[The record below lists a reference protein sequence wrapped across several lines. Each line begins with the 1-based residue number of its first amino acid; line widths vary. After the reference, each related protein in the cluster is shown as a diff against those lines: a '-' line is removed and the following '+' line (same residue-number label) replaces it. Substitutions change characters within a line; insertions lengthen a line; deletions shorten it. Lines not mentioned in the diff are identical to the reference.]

1 MGWINTSFNF
11 NFSIGFLDMNII
23 QSIREK
29 ASSNKKTIVLPRSS
43 DERVVRAAK
52 FLQEENLAEVILLQS
67 ENLSLSSVKGIEV
80 IDTKSDSRLNEFA
93 EAFYQKRKHKGITQ
107 EQALEIVK
115 DPLFFG
121 ASLVASEYA
130 DACVAG
136 SVSTTGDVLRAA
148 IQTIGLKKGS
158 NVVSSIFLMSFPDG
172 KVFSYGDC
180 AVVPYPTSD
189 QLATIAYDSAI
200 SHKLITGVEPKVA
213 MLSFSTKGSAQHERI
228 ELVQQAFEKIKEYNI
243 DFAVD
248 GELQFDAALIDSVA
262 KRKAPSSEV
271 AGKANVFIFPNLDS
285 GNIAYKITERLAGA
299 TATGPII
306 QGLVKPMMDLSRGCE
321 WDDIV
326 NTACVASLLA
336 KK

>member
-1 MGWINTSFNF
+1 M
-11 NFSIGFLDMNII
+11 MNII
-23 QSIREK
+23 QVIRQK
-29 ASSNKKTIVLPRSS
+29 VASDKKTIVLPRSS

-52 FLQEENLAEVILLQS
+52 FLQKEGLADVILLKS
-67 ENLSLSSVKGIEV
+67 EKLSSAINGVEV
-80 IDTKSDSRLNEFA
+80 VDSLTDSRLNEFA
-93 EAFYQKRKHKGITQ
+93 DAFYQKRKHKGITE
-107 EQALEIVK
+107 EQALETVK

-121 ASLVASEYA
+121 ASLVSAGYA
-130 DACVAG
+130 DGCVAG

-200 SHKLITGVEPKVA
+200 SHKLITGEEPKVA
-213 MLSFSTKGSAQHERI
+213 MLSFSTKGSAAHERV
-228 ELVQQAFEKIKEYNI
+228 ELVQQAFEKVKEYNI

-248 GELQFDAALIDSVA
+248 GELQFDTAFVESVA
-262 KRKAPSSEV
+262 KRKAPDSEV
-271 AGKANVFIFPNLDS
+271 AGKANVFIFPNLDA

-306 QGLVKPMMDLSRGCE
+306 QGLAKPMMDLSRGCE
-321 WDDIV
+321 WNDIV
-326 NTACVASLLA
+326 NTACVTSLLA
-336 KK
+336 

>member
-1 MGWINTSFNF
+1 MVG
-11 NFSIGFLDMNII
+11 FSIGLNFNISVSSVVMDI
-23 QSIREK
+23 IKTIREK
-29 ASSNKKTIVLPRSS
+29 AAASRKKIVLPRSS
-43 DERVVRAAK
+43 DDRVVKAAQ
-52 FLQEENLAEVILLQS
+52 FLQTEGLADVILLS
-67 ENLSLSSVKGIEV
+67 NESNSVPVKNIHVKDPEN
-80 IDTKSDSRLNEFA
+80 DSKLNDYAQALF
-93 EAFYQKRKHKGITQ
+93 QKRKHKGLTE
-107 EQALEIVK
+107 EQALKTVK

-121 ASLVASEYA
+121 ASLVASGDA
-130 DACVAG
+130 DVCVAG

-200 SHKLITGVEPKVA
+200 SHKLITGTDPKVA
-213 MLSFSTKGSAQHERI
+213 MLSFSSKGSASHERV
-228 ELVQQAFEKIKEYNI
+228 ELVQQAFEKVKEYNI
-243 DFAVD
+243 DFDID
-248 GELQFDAALIDSVA
+248 GELQFDAAFVDSVA
-262 KRKAPSSEV
+262 KRKAPNSEV
-271 AGKANVFIFPNLDS
+271 AGKANVFIFPNLDA

-306 QGLVKPMMDLSRGCE
+306 QGLAKPMMDLSRGCE

-336 KK
+336 